1 MKLTSLKALSLTS
14 RSTPLFLTKCTG
26 ASKTTPILK
35 INTQEQELG
44 KLVEYE
50 GDVCVFGDVD
60 QGTTV
65 QATGDITVWG
75 KY

>member
-1 MKLTSLKALSLTS
+1 MKLTSLKAVSLKS
-14 RSTPLFLTKCTG
+14 RLTLFATKCTEPT
-26 ASKTTPILK
+26 KTAPVLK

-75 KY
+75 K